1 MRRAITVLVVLAVA
15 AVTAAPAAARTVRYQ
30 RFSSFQ
36 DVAIVGTQASYRL
49 RLSYVVPGTWPTRGK
64 PSGLAHSFGPLGSCR
79 FTVRVKARAVADA
92 AGQDAATRAAR
103 VLPGT
108 GRFLLDYGT
117 RRNVA
122 FRVVRA
128 SATNVVSGLLVRPA
142 PTVRH
147 QPPNGRVWLEVR
159 FTGTPDPSRECHSG
173 GPRTLGG
180 RIGDALATT
189 AVGGFDLT

>member
-1 MRRAITVLVVLAVA
+1 MRRTITALLVLAVA
-15 AVTAAPAAARTVRYQ
+15 AVTAAPAGASTARYQ

-36 DVAIVGTQASYRL
+36 DVAIIGAQGSYRL
-49 RLSYVVPGTWPTRGK
+49 RLSYVVPGTWRTRGT
-64 PSGLAHSFGPLGSCR
+64 PRGLARSFGPIGSCR
-79 FTVRVKARAVADA
+79 FTVRVSARAVADA

-108 GRFLLDYGT
+108 GRSLLDYGT
-117 RRNVA
+117 RRNAA
-122 FRVVRA
+122 FRVIRA
-128 SATNVVSGLLVRPA
+128 SATNVVRGLLVRPA
-142 PTVRH
+142 PTVRQ

-159 FTGTPDPSRECHSG
+159 FTGTPDASPECHSG